1 MLLTDDRDVL
11 SHKAIALRSIE
22 IMVDGTPADF
32 DAVLHPQFFNHEQV
46 DEPPETRGYGSAKAH
61 RVALWLRA
69 AWEGLDW
76 HVHDVVEEGELVVVR
91 CTMSGRHTG
100 DFAAYDIE
108 GRVADVF
115 APTGATFATTQSHW
129 LRMRDGRP
137 VEHWANRDDLGTA
150 EQLGWTRPTPAYLLR
165 CALAKRRAVRAAAP
179 ARYATVRPFG
189 RWQGEPEGVTADAL
203 RAMEAMRRVP
213 EEVFAGFGHPTGLLD
228 DAFADLG
235 WVVHHVVAEGDL
247 AAVHVTVS
255 GRQTGPVARYGS
267 DGGITA
273 VFPSRGRAF
282 AVRHTHWLRIAADGS
297 VAAHCSDR
305 DDLGMAMQLG
315 WIPPS
320 PAYLLRMAR
329 ARRAL
334 RMP

>member
-1 MLLTDDRDVL
+1 MLLTDDRDLL
-11 SHKAIALRSIE
+11 SNKAIAVRSIE
-22 IMVDGTPADF
+22 IMASGGRADF
-32 DAVLHPQFFNHEQV
+32 DEVLHPDFFNHEQV
-46 DEPPETRGYGSAKAH
+46 DEPPETRGRGAEKAYG
-61 RVALWLRA
+61 VALWLRA

-76 HVHDVVEEGELVVVR
+76 EVHHVVEQDDLVVVR

-100 DFAAYDIE
+100 DFAAYDVE

-137 VEHWANRDDLGTA
+137 AEHWANRDDLGTA
-150 EQLGWTRPTPAYLLR
+150 EQLGWTRPTPAYLVR
-165 CALAKRRAVRAAAP
+165 CALAKRRARRAAAP

-203 RAMEAMRRVP
+203 RAIEAMRRVP
-213 EEVFAGFGHPTGLLD
+213 EEVFAGFGHPERLLD
-228 DAFADLG
+228 ESFADLG

-247 AAVHVTVS
+247 VAVSMTVS
-255 GRQTGPVARYGS
+255 GRQIGPVARYGE
-267 DGGITA
+267 DGRMAA
-273 VFPSRGRAF
+273 VFPSRDRRF
-282 AVRHTHWLRIAADGS
+282 AVRHTHWLRMAGDGS
-297 VAAHCSDR
+297 VADHVSDR

-320 PAYLLRMAR
+320 PSYLLRMAR
-329 ARRAL
+329 AKRAL
-334 RMP
+334 QR

>member
-1 MLLTDDRDVL
+1 MLRTDERDAL

-22 IMVDGTPADF
+22 IMVDGSPADF
-32 DAVLHPQFFNHEQV
+32 DAVLHPDFFNHEQV

-76 HVHDVVEEGELVVVR
+76 EVHDVVEDGDLVVVR

-100 DFAAYDIE
+100 DFAAYDLE

-115 APTGATFATTQSHW
+115 APTGATFATARSHW
-129 LRMRDGRP
+129 LRMRDGLP

-150 EQLGWTRPTPAYLLR
+150 EQLGWTRPTAAYLVR
-165 CALAKRRAVRAAAP
+165 CALAKRRAQRAAAP

-189 RWQGEPEGVTADAL
+189 PWHGEPEGVRAHAL
-203 RAMEAMRRVP
+203 RAVEAMRRVP
-213 EEVFAGFGHPTGLLD
+213 EEVFPGFGHPTRLLHD
-228 DAFADLG
+228 SFADLD
-235 WVVHHVVAEGDL
+235 WVVHHVVAEGGL
-247 AAVHVTVS
+247 VAVNMTVS
-255 GRQTGPVARYGS
+255 GRQTGPVARYGE
-267 DGGITA
+267 DGAIAA
-273 VFPSRGRAF
+273 VYPPRGREF
-282 AVRHTHWLRIAADGS
+282 AVRHTHWLRIRGDGS
-297 VAAHCSDR
+297 VADHRSDR

-320 PAYLLRMAR
+320 PA
-329 ARRAL
+329 
-334 RMP
+334 